1 MKKLKRDK
9 FKGEDAINPD
19 ILEVK
24 KHKKKHRCN
33 DVELCKHRKHKKKR
47 KHKKHHRDEILKES
61 TGGVSVSGPEDDG
74 SREDDG
80 RTYEIVVKEPI
91 EENVMEEEDDIDEE
105 AEEEE
110 DDEEEEEEEE
120 EEDDEVIERFEAL
133 VRDETFTEEDI
144 ASSVTES
151 SDSFYVSIL
160 NLPEQL
166 QLFI

>member
-9 FKGEDAINPD
+9 FKVADASNPD
-19 ILEVK
+19 TVEVK

-47 KHKKHHRDEILKES
+47 KHKKHHRDEILKEA
-61 TGGVSVSGPEDDG
+61 TGGLSVSGPDDDG

-110 DDEEEEEEEE
+110 EDEEEEEE

-133 VRDETFTEEDI
+133 VRDETLTEEDI
-144 ASSVTES
+144 ASSLTES
-151 SDSFYVSIL
+151 SDSFYVSI
-160 NLPEQL
+160 
-166 QLFI
+166 FK